1 VIVVADTTPLNYLIL
16 IGQTQ
21 VLTKLFSRVLVPE
34 AVITELRHLSAPVP
48 VRDWSGAVPE
58 WVETRRPNAFD
69 SALGYLGAGER
80 ETIMLAQETGADLV
94 LIDER
99 AGRREAARRG
109 LSVAGTLAVLD
120 EAAQRGLLDF
130 DFAITRLRQTN
141 FRLSPAILKAFTW
154 R

>member
-1 VIVVADTTPLNYLIL
+1 
-16 IGQTQ
+16 
-21 VLTKLFSRVLVPE
+21 
-34 AVITELRHLSAPVP
+34 
-48 VRDWSGAVPE
+48 
-58 WVETRRPNAFD
+58 
-69 SALGYLGAGER
+69 
-80 ETIMLAQETGADLV
+80 MLAQETGADLV